1 VATPS
6 RRHFGSARKLPSGR
20 WQASYWHEGVR
31 HNAPTT
37 FASKADVL
45 AFLSTVEADLRRG
58 AWLDPRSGQVTFGEL
73 AKEWLTSNPAK
84 RSSTMARDEAILRNH
99 LVPVLGDV
107 PISSVTKLRVQQ
119 LINAWAP
126 EAAPRTVRRQ
136 FDVLRA
142 VFAYAVANEMLPR
155 TPCGRAKLPAA
166 EIRRRVV
173 LAPEDIAAIADAMRE
188 EYRGMVWVGAV
199 LGLRWGEVAGL
210 QVQSLDFEQGA
221 VIVTS
226 QLDRDGKLAPPKSGA
241 GVRTLSTPGAL
252 MDLLAAHIEARG
264 LTTGKSDA
272 LVFVAPEGGP
282 IDYTTW
288 RRRFWLPAAAA
299 AGFPGLG
306 FHDLRR
312 AATTALVVEGVDIK
326 TAQTRL
332 GHSDPRLTI
341 AVYARPPPRRTA
353 RRLTSSGRGS
363 SGRRL
368 LEVADQAPADT

>member
-1 VATPS
+1 MATTS

-20 WQASYWHEGVR
+20 WQASYWHEGV
-31 HNAPTT
+31 HHHAPTT

-58 AWLDPRSGQVTFGEL
+58 AWLDPRSGQVTFDEL

-84 RSSTMARDEAILRNH
+84 RSSTMSRDEAILRNH

-107 PISSVTKLRVQQ
+107 PISSVTKLQLQQ
-119 LINAWAP
+119 MINAWTS

-142 VFAYAVANEMLPR
+142 VFAYAVANEMLAR
-155 TPCGRAKLPAA
+155 TPCGGAKLPAA
-166 EIRRRVV
+166 QIRRRVA
-173 LAPEDIAAIADAMRE
+173 LRPEDVAAIAGATRE

-210 QVQSLDFEQGA
+210 QVQSLDFEKGA

-241 GVRTLSTPGAL
+241 GVRTLSTPGPL
-252 MDLLAAHIEARG
+252 MDLLACHIEARG
-264 LTTGKSDA
+264 LTTQDCEA
-272 LVFVAPEGGP
+272 LVFVAPGGGP

-288 RRRFWLPAAAA
+288 RRRFWLPAVGA

-341 AVYARPPPRRTA
+341 AVYAQATTEADRVAARKLEARFFRRPPSA
-353 RRLTSSGRGS
+353 
-363 SGRRL
+363 
-368 LEVADQAPADT
+368 